1 MSWFFAVVGPAAQ
14 GLDRQR
20 LAVVTEKPHS
30 EISSSTF
37 YLAAGGRGQTLH
49 CRGGQPTGVL
59 SGWPRSENGEW
70 HMSPVD

>member
-30 EISSSTF
+30 ELAVAPFIS
-37 YLAAGGRGQTLH
+37 L
-49 CRGGQPTGVL
+49 
-59 SGWPRSENGEW
+59 
-70 HMSPVD
+70 PVDGVKRCMSGVTANRGFVWLASV